1 MTISR
6 VSQRSDSPLR
16 IARHPATAWA
26 VSLIALAAATAAML
40 PVRAQLDKAHVA
52 LVYVLIVLLG
62 SSLGGRVLGLTVSAL
77 AFLSFDWAF
86 LPPYNT
92 LLVANPLD
100 WLVLAVF
107 LITSVVAAQ
116 LLARAQ
122 RSTAQALARTADVE
136 RLAALGAETLN
147 AARPEAALA
156 AIAEVIRSTLGVDS
170 CQVYAFSAPG
180 HAPSLVAHAGPQQVV
195 TASTTE
201 RGDTDSQTLY
211 SWASEQGSVTVER
224 LDGTIS
230 VTSARDATPHDHI
243 VPWAIMESAR
253 VITIPLRVRTENV
266 GALRITNERGIE
278 LAVMQREFLDA
289 LSYYAALGAER
300 VRLTADA
307 SRAEAFREA
316 DHLKNALLAAVSHDL
331 RTPLT
336 TMKALAHTIVERG
349 ADPGDVAATS
359 IEEEVDR
366 LTALV
371 TDLLDLSRLTG
382 GAIQFSPAINTADDL
397 VGAALQRTAGIV
409 SGRELRVYTDDGGN
423 NETVLA
429 AQFDFVHSLRVLV
442 NLIENAVKYSP
453 QSSVVEVHVSCEAD
467 KLLISVL
474 DRGLGVPVSE
484 RARIFEPFYRAPHL
498 PADTRGAGLGLAIA
512 RGLATGQGGELRYE
526 PRDGGGSRFVFVL
539 PDAQALLPTPDS
551 AAVVSSDRTLT
562 NF

>member
-1 MTISR
+1 MTW
-6 VSQRSDSPLR
+6 
-16 IARHPATAWA
+16 T
-26 VSLIALAAATAAML
+26 IALLTLGITTGAML
-40 PVRAQLDKAHVA
+40 PVRAQLDKAHIA
-52 LVYVLIVLLG
+52 LVYLLIVLLG
-62 SSLGGRVLGLTVSAL
+62 SSLGGRVLGLTLSAL

-92 LLVANPLD
+92 LLVENPLD
-100 WLVLAVF
+100 WLVLAAF

-122 RSTAQALARTADVE
+122 HGTAQALARTAEVE

-156 AIAEVIRSTLGVDS
+156 AIAEVIRFTLGVDS
-170 CQVYAFSAPG
+170 CEVYAFRAPG
-180 HAPSLVAHAGPQQVV
+180 REPSLVAHAGPRELVA
-195 TASTTE
+195 ASTTDL
-201 RGDTDSQTLY
+201 GDTDSQTLY

-230 VTSARDATPHDHI
+230 ITSARDSAPHDHI
-243 VPWAIMESAR
+243 VPWAMVESAR

-266 GALRITNERGIE
+266 GALRITNEGGIE
-278 LAVMQREFLDA
+278 LAVVQREFLDA

-316 DHLKNALLAAVSHDL
+316 DQLKNALLAAVSHDL

-349 ADPGDVAATS
+349 ADPGDAIAAS

-366 LTALV
+366 VTALV

-382 GAIQFSPAINTADDL
+382 GAIQFRSTINTADDL
-397 VGAALQRTAGIV
+397 IGAAIQRT
-409 SGRELRVYTDDGGN
+409 SGLFLDRELRVDAEEETDGDSILVGR
-423 NETVLA
+423 
-429 AQFDFVHSLRVLV
+429 FDFVHSLRVVV

-453 QSSVVEVHVSCEAD
+453 AESPIELRVRRDGDFLIVSVS
-467 KLLISVL
+467 
-474 DRGLGVPVSE
+474 DRGPGISASE
-484 RARIFEPFYRAPHL
+484 RGRIFEPFYRAPGV
-498 PADTRGAGLGLAIA
+498 PSDTRGAGLGLAIA
-512 RGLATGQGGELRYE
+512 RGLAMGQGGDLRFQ
-526 PRDGGGSRFVFVL
+526 PREGGGSVFVL
-539 PDAQALLPTPDS
+539 MLPGADTILAADDSDA
-551 AAVVSSDRTLT
+551 
-562 NF
+562 